1 MSKNK
6 VLHIITRLIIGG
18 AQENTMLTAELLDKK
33 KFDVEVLSG
42 SQTGSEGSLIEEIKK
57 RGIKLKIE
65 NYLVRE
71 INPIK
76 DFIAL
81 IKLYKIIKKG
91 NYKVVHTHSSK
102 AGIAG
107 RFAAWFAGVP
117 VIIHTVHGWGHT
129 PYQHPVI
136 RNFYILLE
144 KITQKMSNRLIAVS
158 PKDIDKGL
166 KQGIATKKKYIV
178 IRSGIETDRFGKCKI
193 SKNEMKKKLNIPENS
208 IVIGTVTRL
217 SPQKAPLDFIKAC
230 SIIAKKN
237 NNAFFVIVGDGN
249 LRFDAEQM
257 VKDLKIENRF
267 IFTGLRR
274 DVPELMTAFDIF
286 VLSSLWEGLP
296 RVLPQAMATGLPIVA
311 TSIDGSAEAVEDGL
325 NGFLVPPKMPEEIA
339 KKVIYLI
346 DNPAIANK
354 MGNNGKKL
362 VDIFSAKKM
371 VDDIEKLYLNELYK
385 L

>member
-91 NYKVVHTHSSK
+91 NYKIVHTHSSK